1 MVIGNYKEP
10 KSNLKDC
17 KLFKR
22 TRGGGGNRS
31 EKFERNEIKKERYQ
45 KEKFKKKKKCQKKRK
60 EVNSIKK
67 VKKKKSAHER
77 SVN

>member
-45 KEKFKKKKKCQKKRK
+45 KEKFKKKKKC
-60 EVNSIKK
+60 
-67 VKKKKSAHER
+67 
-77 SVN
+77 